1 MTHLVV
7 VNDEEQYS
15 IWPADGTTPPDG
27 WRETGF
33 TGSRV
38 ECLDHIGRVWTDQ
51 RPRSARGDGVH
62 DLVEAQVAARPN
74 EPAVADATS
83 GDTLTYAGLWS
94 AAGALA
100 VELAG
105 GGVGA
110 GDTVGLRV
118 SRSVDLV
125 VAMLAVTRAGAA
137 YLCLDA
143 DAPPDRI
150 TSILDQA
157 KIAAMLHPAD
167 AADGMPVTRGLRLA
181 VHRDAVSAGSALPPA
196 TAPDDPIYIMYT
208 SGSTGEPKGVVV
220 PHRAVRRLAVNPLF
234 CTIAPGDRV
243 AHAAN
248 PAFDA
253 ATFEV
258 WNTLVAGGTVVVFPA
273 LTDVTFAQ
281 WSTLLISAGITT
293 MFLTTSLFH
302 LIARERPA
310 ALAPLRNL
318 IVGGEQLDLIAV
330 HRVLAAGPPGRI
342 VNGYGPTETTTFAAY
357 FDCTEASLSDTD
369 RIPIGRPLQR
379 TTLRILDKDLQP
391 IPPGETGELCV
402 GGPGV
407 ALGYLHQP
415 DLTALRFVTDP
426 ATGEIIYRTGDLARL
441 RPDGNYE
448 VLGRLDRQIKL
459 WGFRIELEEVESA
472 VLATGL
478 VDAAFVEKTGSGPDS
493 MLVGFV
499 LAAASDNAPGTLPRR
514 LNTALGT
521 RLPGYMIPARWLV
534 LPEVPLGSTG
544 KVDRRALHRM
554 LAGPQ

>member
-15 IWPADGTTPPDG
+15 IWPAGGTAPPDG

-38 ECLDHIGRVWTDQ
+38 ECLDHIGRIWTDQ

-74 EPAVADATS
+74 APAVTDATT

-100 VELAG
+100 VDLAD

-110 GDTVGLRV
+110 GDIVSLRMN
-118 SRSVDLV
+118 RSVDLV
-125 VAMLAVTRAGAA
+125 IAMLAVTRTGAA

-150 TSILDQA
+150 TSILGQA
-157 KIAAMLHPAD
+157 KIAAILQPAS
-167 AADGMPVTRGLRLA
+167 AADGTPVTRGLRLVA
-181 VHRDAVSAGSALPPA
+181 HRNAASAGNALPPA
-196 TAPDDPIYIMYT
+196 TTPDDPIYVMYT
-208 SGSTGEPKGVVV
+208 SGSTGAPKGVVV

-253 ATFEV
+253 TTFEV

-281 WSTLLISAGITT
+281 WNALLTSAGITT

-318 IVGGEQLDLIAV
+318 VVGGEQLDLTAV
-330 HRVLAAGPPGRI
+330 RRVLAAGPPSRI

-357 FDCTEASLSDTD
+357 FDCTETSLSDLD
-369 RIPIGRPLQR
+369 RIPIGRPLQQ
-379 TTLRILDKDLQP
+379 TTLRILDENLRP
-391 IPPGETGELCV
+391 VPPGGTGELCV

-407 ALGYLHQP
+407 ALGYLRRP
-415 DLTALRFVTDP
+415 DLTAPRFVTDP
-426 ATGEIIYRTGDLARL
+426 DTGETIYRTGDLARL
-441 RPDGNYE
+441 RPDGDYE

-478 VDAAFVEKTGSGPDS
+478 VDTAFVEKVGSGPDS

-499 LAAASDNAPGTLPRR
+499 LAAGGDSPGTLPRR
-514 LNTALGT
+514 LNMALGA

-534 LPEVPLGSTG
+534 LPEVPLSSTG

-554 LAGPQ
+554 LPGPQ

>member
-38 ECLDHIGRVWTDQ
+38 ECLAHIGRVWTDQ

-62 DLVEAQVAARPN
+62 DLVEVQVAARPN
-74 EPAVADATS
+74 EPAVADATT

-100 VELAG
+100 VDLAG
-105 GGVGA
+105 VGVGA
-110 GDTVGLRV
+110 GDIVGLRV
-118 SRSVDLV
+118 NRSVDLV

-143 DAPPDRI
+143 DAPPDRV
-150 TSILDQA
+150 TSVLDQA
-157 KIAAMLHPAD
+157 KIAAMLHPAG

-181 VHRDAVSAGSALPPA
+181 VHRDAASAGSALPPA
-196 TAPDDPIYIMYT
+196 TDPDDPIYVMYT

-273 LTDVTFAQ
+273 LTDVTFAR
-281 WSTLLISAGITT
+281 WSALLTSAGITT

-310 ALAPLRNL
+310 ALAPLSNL
-318 IVGGEQLDLIAV
+318 VVGGEQLDLTAV
-330 HRVLAAGPPGRI
+330 RRVLAAGPPGRI

-357 FDCTEASLSDTD
+357 FDCTEAGLSDVD

-379 TTLRILDKDLQP
+379 TTLRILDENLRP
-391 IPPGETGELCV
+391 TPPGETGELCV

-407 ALGYLHQP
+407 ALGYLRRP

-426 ATGEIIYRTGDLARL
+426 ATGETIYRTGDLARL
-441 RPDGNYE
+441 RPDGDYE

-472 VLATGL
+472 ILATGL

-499 LAAASDNAPGTLPRR
+499 LAAGDGAPGTLPRR
-514 LNTALGT
+514 LNTALGA

-554 LAGPQ
+554 LPGPR

>member
-1 MTHLVV
+1 VTHVVV

-27 WRETGF
+27 WYPAGF
-33 TGSRV
+33 TGSRP
-38 ECLDHIGRVWTDQ
+38 ECLDHIARVWTDQ

-62 DLVEAQVAARPN
+62 DLVEAQVAARPHA
-74 EPAVADATS
+74 PAATDATT
-83 GDTLTYAGLWS
+83 GETLTYAGLWS

-100 VELAG
+100 ADLSAA
-105 GGVGA
+105 GA
-110 GDTVGLRV
+110 GPGDIVALRV
-118 SRSVDLV
+118 GRSVDLV
-125 VAMLAVTRAGAA
+125 VAMLAVARSGAA

-157 KIAAMLHPAD
+157 KVAAVLHPAG
-167 AADGMPVTRGLRLA
+167 AADGTPVSRGMRLA
-181 VHRDAVSAGSALPPA
+181 PHRDAVSTVGTAPPRPA
-196 TAPDDPIYIMYT
+196 APDDPIYVMYT

-273 LTDVTFAQ
+273 LTDVTFTQ
-281 WSTLLISAGITT
+281 WSALLTAADITT

-310 ALAPLRNL
+310 ALAPLSNL
-318 IVGGEQLDLIAV
+318 VVGGEQLDLTAV
-330 HRVLAAGPPGRI
+330 RRVLAAGPPGRI

-357 FDCTEASLSDTD
+357 FDCTEASLADVD
-369 RIPIGRPLQR
+369 RIPIGRPLQD
-379 TTLRILDKDLQP
+379 TTLRILDADLRP
-391 IPPGETGELCV
+391 TPPGGTGELCV

-407 ALGYLHQP
+407 ALGYLHRP

-426 ATGEIIYRTGDLARL
+426 ETGETIYRTGDLARL
-441 RPDGNYE
+441 RPGGDHE
-448 VLGRLDRQIKL
+448 VLGRIDRQIKL

-472 VLATGL
+472 ILATGL
-478 VDAAFVEKTGSGPDS
+478 VEAAFVEKTGSGPDS

-499 LAAASDNAPGTLPRR
+499 LAAGDDTPGTLPRR

-521 RLPGYMIPARWLV
+521 RLPGYMIPARWLT
-534 LPEVPLGSTG
+534 LPEVPIGSTG
-544 KVDRRALHRM
+544 KVDRRALLGM
-554 LAGPQ
+554 LPGAR

>member
-1 MTHLVV
+1 MTYLVV

-15 IWPADGTTPPDG
+15 IWPADGTAPPDG

-74 EPAVADATS
+74 DPAVTDTTT

-100 VELAG
+100 VDLAG

-110 GDTVGLRV
+110 GDIVGLRV
-118 SRSVDLV
+118 NRSVDLV

-157 KIAAMLHPAD
+157 KIAAMLHPAG
-167 AADGMPVTRGLRLA
+167 ADEGMPVTRGLRLA
-181 VHRDAVSAGSALPPA
+181 VHRDAASAGSPLPSA
-196 TAPDDPIYIMYT
+196 TAPDDPIYVMYT

-234 CTIAPGDRV
+234 CTIVPGDRV

-281 WSTLLISAGITT
+281 WSALLTSAGITT

-310 ALAPLRNL
+310 ALAPLCNL
-318 IVGGEQLDLIAV
+318 VVGGEQLELAAV
-330 HRVLAAGPPGRI
+330 RRVLAAGPPGRI

-357 FDCTEASLSDTD
+357 FDCTEASLSNVD

-379 TTLRILDKDLQP
+379 TTLRILDEDLRP

-407 ALGYLHQP
+407 ALGYLRRP

-426 ATGEIIYRTGDLARL
+426 ATGETIYRTGDLARL
-441 RPDGNYE
+441 RPDGDYE

-472 VLATGL
+472 ILATGL
-478 VDAAFVEKTGSGPDS
+478 VDAAFVEKIGSGPDS
-493 MLVGFV
+493 MLAGFV
-499 LAAASDNAPGTLPRR
+499 LAAGDGAPGTLPRR
-514 LNTALGT
+514 LNSALGA
-521 RLPGYMIPARWLV
+521 RLPGYMIPARWVV

-554 LAGPQ
+554 LPGPR